1 MINKSEANLV
11 SFKVLL
17 TRDNKIMTEFSMLPE
32 KMVDEI
38 FPVDERALIKTVLR
52 KGKDKLE
59 PLHYKETK
67 EKYNT
72 KPVQNDRHPQQILS
86 YKVIVS
92 PRYTYIISTIL
103 SLSSL
108 SG

>member
-52 KGKDKLE
+52 KGKDKIE
-59 PLHYKETK
+59 PFHNYLQRELKA
-67 EKYNT
+67 
-72 KPVQNDRHPQQILS
+72 L
-86 YKVIVS
+86 
-92 PRYTYIISTIL
+92 
-103 SLSSL
+103 
-108 SG
+108 